1 MSCQKWQIF
10 RRNRMDKNEIRELMR
25 FFDKSDI
32 TKLKIKEGEFSIEL
46 QKGFD
51 CGIAYTPTVSAPIA
65 APVSST
71 PIASISASTEEA
83 TIVAGLTVK
92 SPMVGTFYKSP
103 SPGAAPFAKIG
114 EVIRKG
120 QPIGIIEA
128 MKIMNEIEA
137 EFDCKVLDI
146 LVEDGQPVE
155 YDMPIFSVEK
165 V

>member
-1 MSCQKWQIF
+1 
-10 RRNRMDKNEIRELMR
+10 MDKNEIRELMR

-46 QKGFD
+46 QKGFE
-51 CGIAYTPTVSAPIA
+51 GGVTYTPSVQAPQSVAVAPVAAAVVAA
-65 APVSST
+65 APAPVLS
-71 PIASISASTEEA
+71 EEMS
-83 TIVAGLTVK
+83 LK

-103 SPGAAPFAKIG
+103 SPGAAAFASAG
-114 EVIRKG
+114 MVIKKG

-137 EFDCKVLDI
+137 EFDCKIVQI

-155 YDMPIFSVEK
+155 YDMPLFAVEK

>member
-1 MSCQKWQIF
+1 
-10 RRNRMDKNEIRELMR
+10 MDKNEIRELMR

-32 TKLKIKEGEFSIEL
+32 TKLKIKEGDFSIEL

-51 CGIAYTPTVSAPIA
+51 CGVSYAPAAVSTPVAQIAT
-65 APVSST
+65 PVSSAPT
-71 PIASISASTEEA
+71 AAISAPTETAITVA
-83 TIVAGLTVK
+83 TGLTVK

-103 SPGAAPFAKIG
+103 APGAAPFAKIG
-114 EVIRKG
+114 DVIRKG

-155 YDMPIFSVEK
+155 FDMPIFSVEK

>member
-1 MSCQKWQIF
+1 
-10 RRNRMDKNEIRELMR
+10 MDKNEIRELMR

-46 QKGFD
+46 QKGFE
-51 CGIAYTPTVSAPIA
+51 GGVSYTPSVQVPQ
-65 APVSST
+65 
-71 PIASISASTEEA
+71 SASVSPVAALSVAPTLVA
-83 TIVAGLTVK
+83 TMPSEGLSLK

-103 SPGAAPFAKIG
+103 SPGSAPFASVGTMIK
-114 EVIRKG
+114 KG

-137 EFDCKVLDI
+137 EFDCKVVQI

-155 YDMPIFSVEK
+155 YDMPLFAVEK

>member
-1 MSCQKWQIF
+1 
-10 RRNRMDKNEIRELMR
+10 MDKNEIRELIR
-25 FFDKSDI
+25 IFDKSDI
-32 TKLKIKEGEFSIEL
+32 TKLKIKEGDFSIEL
-46 QKGFD
+46 QKGLE
-51 CGIAYTPTVSAPIA
+51 GNVTYTTAPAPVLQAQSVAPVA
-65 APVSST
+65 APVANVGGE
-71 PIASISASTEEA
+71 ASINAA
-83 TIVAGLTVK
+83 PAGLSIK

-103 SPGAAPFAKIG
+103 APGAASFAKIG
-114 EVIRKG
+114 DVIRKG

-155 YDMPIFSVEK
+155 YDMPIFAVEK